1 MRTFTAFAVAM
12 SLFTVA
18 SAHATDIPAGSAN
31 GANVAVITDHVE
43 DSTLGY
49 TDRMWW
55 WPWER
60 NWLFCEIHDPYC

>member
-12 SLFTVA
+12 TLFTVA

-43 DSTLGY
+43 DSTLDY

-55 WPWER
+55 WWER
-60 NWLFCEIHDPYC
+60 QWFCETDIFRHC